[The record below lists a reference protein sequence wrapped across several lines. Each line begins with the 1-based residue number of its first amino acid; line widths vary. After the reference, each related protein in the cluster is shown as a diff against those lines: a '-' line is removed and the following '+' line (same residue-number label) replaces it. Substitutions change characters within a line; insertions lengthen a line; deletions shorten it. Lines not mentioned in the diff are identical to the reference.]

1 MTTGTT
7 AAEWSGTKEN
17 RTRDRRATVRNLL
30 KYRAIA
36 AEKYR
41 ESLERLMDRRDDTA
55 FLKDSIQRS
64 DLVMRSPINR
74 PSKLHPQWDG
84 PFIILEITDKDIMQL
99 ATPNGYIL
107 NHLINKARIRKLD
120 KAETKYFMDEL
131 WQASKRLKKYKECE
145 KMRTGVDT
153 LHIELSKAA
162 IQHLNAV
169 SKGKPVD
176 PRIPAT
182 IVQKHNEITKLQVAK
197 PTEKDDEAPR
207 RSLRLRRPT
216 TKALEAVRT

>member
-1 MTTGTT
+1 MMTGTMAVERT
-7 AAEWSGTKEN
+7 GAKEN
-17 RTRDRRATVRNLL
+17 RTWDRRATVRNLL

-36 AEKYR
+36 AEKYC
-41 ESLERLMDRRDDTA
+41 ESLERLMDRTDDMT
-55 FLKDSIQRS
+55 FLKDPIQRG

-74 PSKLHPQWDG
+74 PSKLHLHWHS
-84 PFIILEITDKDIMQL
+84 PFVVLEITDNDTMQL

-120 KAETKYFMDEL
+120 EAETKYFTVEL
-131 WQASKRLKKYKECE
+131 WQALKRLKKYDECE
-145 KMRTGVDT
+145 KMRTGVDA
-153 LHIELSKAA
+153 LHIELSKAT
-162 IQHLNAV
+162 IQHLDAV

-182 IVQKHNEITKLQVAK
+182 IVQKHDEITKLQAAK
-197 PTEKDDEAPR
+197 PTEKDDEVPR

>member
-1 MTTGTT
+1 MTGTMAVERT
-7 AAEWSGTKEN
+7 GAKEN

-36 AEKYR
+36 AEKYC
-41 ESLERLMDRRDDTA
+41 ESLEHLMDRRDDTA
-55 FLKDSIQRS
+55 FLKDPIQHG

-84 PFIILEITDKDIMQL
+84 PFIVLEITDRDTMQL

-107 NHLINKARIRKLD
+107 NHLINKVRIRKLD
-120 KAETKYFMDEL
+120 KAEIKHFTDEL
-131 WQASKRLKKYKECE
+131 WQALKRLKKYDERE
-145 KMRTGVDT
+145 KMRTGVDA

-162 IQHLNAV
+162 IQHLDAV
-169 SKGKPVD
+169 NKGKPVD

-182 IVQKHNEITKLQVAK
+182 IVQKHDEITKLQAAK
-197 PTEKDDEAPR
+197 PMEEDDEAPR

-216 TKALEAVRT
+216 TRALEAVRT

>member
-1 MTTGTT
+1 M
-7 AAEWSGTKEN
+7 
-17 RTRDRRATVRNLL
+17 
-30 KYRAIA
+30 
-36 AEKYR
+36 
-41 ESLERLMDRRDDTA
+41 A
-55 FLKDSIQRS
+55 FLKDPIQRG

-84 PFIILEITDKDIMQL
+84 PFVVLEITDKDTMQL

-120 KAETKYFMDEL
+120 EAETKHFTDEL
-131 WQASKRLKKYKECE
+131 WQASRRLRKYDERE
-145 KMRTGVDT
+145 KMQTGVDA

-162 IQHLNAV
+162 VQHLDAIN
-169 SKGKPVD
+169 KGKPVD

-182 IVQKHNEITKLQVAK
+182 IVQKHHEITKLQAAK
-197 PTEKDDEAPR
+197 PTELDVDIPR